1 MLLFVVFA
9 AGFYMEVENVLN
21 LVKLEQSPE
30 TNFTVPHYGTFTPYT
45 YSQAVY
51 FIMITVSTVG
61 YGDYSP
67 YTSFGQ
73 IVTMLI
79 LIVTI
84 IMVPA
89 MVTELLSLIL

>member
-1 MLLFVVFA
+1 
-9 AGFYMEVENVLN
+9 MEVENALN
-21 LVKLEQSPE
+21 LKEIIQSPE
-30 TNFTVPHYGTFTPYT
+30 TNFTIPIYEGFSPYT

-61 YGDYSP
+61 YGDYAP
-67 YTSFGQ
+67 YTAFGQ

>member
-1 MLLFVVFA
+1 
-9 AGFYMEVENVLN
+9 MEVENCLH
-21 LVKLEQSPE
+21 LEDLHTDPE
-30 TNFTVPHYGTFTPYT
+30 TNFTVPNFGDFDPYT
-45 YSQAVY
+45 YSRAVY

-67 YTSFGQ
+67 ATSFGQ
-73 IVTMLI
+73 LVTMLI

-89 MVTELLSLIL
+89 MVSELLSLIL